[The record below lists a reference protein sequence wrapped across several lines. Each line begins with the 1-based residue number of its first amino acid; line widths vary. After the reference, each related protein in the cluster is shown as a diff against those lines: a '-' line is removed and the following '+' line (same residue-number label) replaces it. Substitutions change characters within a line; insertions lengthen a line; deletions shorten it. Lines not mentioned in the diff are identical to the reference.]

1 MAETDKAYK
10 AYLQGL
16 ATNLRENR
24 KRKKWTMQDMAK
36 KMGVPLSTYQ
46 HWELGQSQPTLVHL
60 PKLAAIH
67 GLTVDQLLGVDLVH
81 EGDELKKKLDRLAP
95 ETREIVLALIDRFIA
110 EMEQK
115 K

>member
-1 MAETDKAYK
+1 
-10 AYLQGL
+10 
-16 ATNLRENR
+16 
-24 KRKKWTMQDMAK
+24 MQDMAR
-36 KMGVPLSTYQ
+36 KMEVPLPTYQ
-46 HWELGQSQPTLVHL
+46 HWESGQTQPALSHL

-95 ETREIVLALIDRFIA
+95 ETRSLVLALIDRFIA
-110 EMEQK
+110 ESEQK